1 MLEAKNLTLAHGRKA
16 VVHGV
21 DLTLHV
27 GEVLALCGP
36 NGAGKSTML
45 SAFAGDLLAKGGT
58 VQMEQTD
65 MRDLSAK
72 EQAKQRA
79 VLEQSPSLSAS
90 FTVEELSRLSVPLE
104 LPPQATDET
113 VEIVLN
119 RLGLT
124 EMQHTPVHE
133 LSGGQQHRAH
143 LARTLCQLEAGRH
156 LGGGKYLLL
165 DEPTASLDIAHQ
177 IAVMEAAH
185 ATSRQN
191 SGVLVVLHDLNLAAA
206 FADRIGL
213 MADGKMVAIGT
224 PAEVLTDTR
233 LTQVYGTP
241 IRVSIVDGK
250 LTVCPVFSQMAVAAE

>member
-16 VVHGV
+16 VVHEV

-45 SAFAGDLLAKGGT
+45 SAFAGDLSAEGG
-58 VQMEQTD
+58 VVCLEQSD
-65 MRDLSAK
+65 MCDLSAK
-72 EQAKQRA
+72 ELAKQRA

-90 FTVEELSRLSVPLE
+90 FTVEELSRLSIPLE
-104 LPPQATDET
+104 LSPQATDET
-113 VEIVLN
+113 VDAVLN

-124 EMQHTPVHE
+124 EMQHSPVHE

-143 LARTLCQLEAGRH
+143 LARTLCQLEAGRQ

-177 IAVMEAAH
+177 IAVMEAAY

-206 FADRIGL
+206 FSDRIGL

-224 PAEVLTDTR
+224 PMEVLTEAR
-233 LTQVYGTP
+233 LTEVYQTP
-241 IRVSIVDGK
+241 IRVHVVDGE
-250 LTVCPVFSQMAVAAE
+250 LTISPVFTQMALAAE

>member
-1 MLEAKNLTLAHGRKA
+1 MLEARNVTLAHGRKS
-16 VVHGV
+16 VVQGV

-45 SAFAGDLLAKGGT
+45 SAFAGDLRAVGGD
-58 VQMEQTD
+58 VRLDHTD

-72 EQAKQRA
+72 ELARQRA
-79 VLEQSPSLSAS
+79 VLEQSPSLSAP
-90 FTVEELSRLSVPLE
+90 FTVEELSRLSIPLE
-104 LPPQATDET
+104 LPPDATDET
-113 VEIVLN
+113 VNGILQ

-143 LARTLCQLEAGRH
+143 LARTLCQLEAGRQ

-177 IAVMEAAH
+177 IAVMEAAYV
-185 ATSRQN
+185 TSRQN
-191 SGVLVVLHDLNLAAA
+191 SGVMVVLHDLNLAAA
-206 FADRIGL
+206 FSDRIGL
-213 MADGKMVAIGT
+213 MADGKIVAIGT
-224 PAEVLTDTR
+224 PTEVLTEACLSD
-233 LTQVYGTP
+233 VYHTP
-241 IRVSIVDGK
+241 ISVNLVDGK
-250 LTVCPVFSQMAVAAE
+250 LTIAPVFNQMTLAAE

>member
-27 GEVLALCGP
+27 GEILALCGP

-45 SAFAGDLLAKGGT
+45 SAFAGDLSAEGG
-58 VQMEQTD
+58 VVCLEQSD

-72 EQAKQRA
+72 ELAKQRA

-90 FTVEELSRLSVPLE
+90 FTVEELSRLSIPLE
-104 LPPQATDET
+104 LSPQATDET
-113 VEIVLN
+113 VDAVLN

-124 EMQHTPVHE
+124 EMQHSPVHE

-143 LARTLCQLEAGRH
+143 LARTLCQLEAGRQ

-177 IAVMEAAH
+177 IAVMEAAY

-206 FADRIGL
+206 FSDRIGL

-224 PAEVLTDTR
+224 PTEVLTEAR
-233 LTQVYGTP
+233 LTEVYQTP
-241 IRVSIVDGK
+241 IRVHVVDGK
-250 LTVCPVFSQMAVAAE
+250 LTISPVFSQMALAAE

>member
-1 MLEAKNLTLAHGRKA
+1 MLEARNVTLAHGRKA
-16 VVHGV
+16 VVHSV
-21 DLTLHV
+21 DLTLQL

-45 SAFAGDLLAKGGT
+45 SAFAGDLNAKGGK
-58 VQMEQTD
+58 VYLDQND

-72 EQAKQRA
+72 SLAKQRA

-90 FTVEELSRLSVPLE
+90 FSVEDLSRLSIPLE
-104 LPPQATDET
+104 LSPAATEET
-113 VEIVLN
+113 LRNILN
-119 RLGLT
+119 RLGLA
-124 EMQHTPVHE
+124 EMRHKPVQE

-143 LARTLCQLEAGRH
+143 LARTLCQLEAGRQ

-177 IAVMEAAH
+177 IAVMEAAYIT
-185 ATSRQN
+185 ARQN
-191 SGVLVVLHDLNLAAA
+191 SGVMVVLHDLNLAAA

-213 MADGKMVAIGT
+213 MANGKMVAIGR
-224 PAEVLTDTR
+224 PSEVLTEER

-241 IRVSIVDGK
+241 IRVSMVDGK
-250 LTVCPVFSQMAVAAE
+250 LTVSPVFTQMTLAAE